1 MITFDRFA
9 CHYNT
14 MRLRRIGHQR
24 ITGLSYLPHSLVK
37 CWVMSDCKAVG
48 SFIVTM
54 WKSAYFPPLLCG
66 DDAHFNFFVRDWLF
80 LSLCFN
86 KSNLFIKGKAKNKL
100 FGTKAFKSR
109 CLALRIDF
117 AGNNFRSSLRSVFV
131 PPLMAIVWLASLVY
145 PEVSMVFPNRDSS
158 KIVLKFTFL
167 DWISSM
173 FVVSI

>member
-1 MITFDRFA
+1 
-9 CHYNT
+9 
-14 MRLRRIGHQR
+14 
-24 ITGLSYLPHSLVK
+24 
-37 CWVMSDCKAVG
+37 MSDCKAVG
-48 SFIVTM
+48 SLIVTM

-66 DDAHFNFFVRDWLF
+66 DDVHFNFFVRDWLF

-117 AGNNFRSSLRSVFV
+117 AGNNFRSSL
-131 PPLMAIVWLASLVY
+131 MAIVWLVSLVY

-167 DWISSM
+167 D
-173 FVVSI
+173 

>member
-1 MITFDRFA
+1 
-9 CHYNT
+9 
-14 MRLRRIGHQR
+14 
-24 ITGLSYLPHSLVK
+24 
-37 CWVMSDCKAVG
+37 MSDYKAVG
-48 SFIVTM
+48 SLIVTM
-54 WKSAYFPPLLCG
+54 WKSAYFPPLPCG

-145 PEVSMVFPNRDSS
+145 PEVSMVIPNRDSW

-167 DWISSM
+167 D
-173 FVVSI
+173 